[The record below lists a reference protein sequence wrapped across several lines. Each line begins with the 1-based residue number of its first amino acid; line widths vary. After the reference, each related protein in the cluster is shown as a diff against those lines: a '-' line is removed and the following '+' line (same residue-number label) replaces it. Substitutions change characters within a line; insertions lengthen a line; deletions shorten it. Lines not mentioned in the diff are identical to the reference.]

1 MFCWSLLNTVKIIS
15 KINMKQRIRPLSP
28 HLTIYKPQATS
39 LLSIFHRVAGSLLG
53 FILIV
58 IFLAFNLNV
67 VFIGS
72 SFQYCFYFDLFT
84 VMPFLFVSYFF
95 LGAMFYHV
103 SNGIRHLS
111 WDLGLG
117 LDIKNLN
124 TTGLIVL
131 TLVFCVIS
139 AIILI

>member
-1 MFCWSLLNTVKIIS
+1 
-15 KINMKQRIRPLSP
+15 MKQRIRPLSP

-39 LLSIFHRVAGSLLG
+39 LLSIFHRVASSLLG

>member
-1 MFCWSLLNTVKIIS
+1 
-15 KINMKQRIRPLSP
+15 MKQRIRPLSP
-28 HLTIYKPQATS
+28 HLTIYKSQATS

-53 FILIV
+53 FILITL
-58 IFLAFNLNV
+58 FLVFNLHV
-67 VFIGS
+67 VFSGS
-72 SFQYCFYFDLFT
+72 SFQYCFYFDFFSVT
-84 VMPFLFVSYFF
+84 PFLFAPYFF
-95 LGAMFYHV
+95 LGVMFYHV

-111 WDLGLG
+111 WDLALG

-131 TLVFCVIS
+131 ALVICVVS